1 MTRTLIRF
9 IFSRLKLSMKS
20 GANAEKFETEI
31 AQMYSEIMVLRQ
43 QLKQAQQGMQDSI
56 RTNDEVLRAI
66 KWLDEN
72 EIIFDKYDDTVVRRL
87 VDTIRV
93 NSDETITV
101 YLKGGIEVT
110 ESLSKG
116 VCS

>member
-1 MTRTLIRF
+1 MGTQIIVIHHPESADFGRLRRFQAGIIVIAYQF
-9 IFSRLKLSMKS
+9 IFQPGS
-20 GANAEKFETEI
+20 F
-31 AQMYSEIMVLRQ
+31 VC
-43 QLKQAQQGMQDSI
+43 
-56 RTNDEVLRAI
+56 I

-116 VCS
+116 LCS